1 MKIKKDVFVNFIK
14 QATMTGVSALQ
25 EGIIDFSKSGI
36 VISSETASNNVL
48 VNAVLSSKVIEEYE
62 AKGQVGINSFQDMVK
77 LLEGFAGEYLK
88 FIIKGNQ
95 LVFSSA
101 RRRVKITLMDSDAVK
116 KPVKYP
122 DDLKKRASIKLDMEV
137 LKGFFK
143 NMTMINSGEFN
154 LSIKGSELYFN
165 TKGFNEVTEKVK
177 IEDAPEGD
185 ISLKLSRAFVDAVEN
200 LTGVVVLEL
209 KSDYPITISS
219 KTKGVAIKILV
230 APIVKEE
237 K

>member
-1 MKIKKDVFVNFIK
+1 MRIKKDVFVNFIR

-25 EGIIDFSKSGI
+25 EGIIDFSKNGI
-36 VISSETASNNVL
+36 IISSETASNNVL
-48 VNAVLSSKVIEEYE
+48 VNAVLSSKVIEGYE
-62 AKGQVGINSFQDMVK
+62 AKGQVGINNFQDMVK

-88 FIIKGNQ
+88 FIIKANQ
-95 LVFSSA
+95 LIFSSA
-101 RRRVKITLMDSDAVK
+101 RRRVKITLMDKDAVK

-122 DDLKKRASIKLDMEV
+122 EDLKKRASVKLDMEV

-143 NMTMINSGEFN
+143 NMSMVNTSEFN
-154 LSIKGSELYFN
+154 LSIKGGELYFN

-177 IEDAPEGD
+177 IEDAPDDE
-185 ISLKLSRAFVDAVEN
+185 ITLKLSRAFVDAAEN
-200 LTGVVVLEL
+200 LTGEVVLEL

-219 KTKGVAIKILV
+219 KTKGVVIKILI